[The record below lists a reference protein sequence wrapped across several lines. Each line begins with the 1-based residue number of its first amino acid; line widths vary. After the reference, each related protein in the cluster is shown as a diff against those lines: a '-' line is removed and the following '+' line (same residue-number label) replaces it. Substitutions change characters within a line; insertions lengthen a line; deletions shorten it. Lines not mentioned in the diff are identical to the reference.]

1 VATGWLADCYLL
13 YERAAAGPSPGLTQE
28 GKEYTLVAQTR
39 WSSPEVALAFFRD
52 YHSIL
57 VRKYPEL
64 APDKRST
71 TDLFIG
77 AAANGQVILLR
88 KGDAC
93 LWAEG
98 IPTARSDAMLN
109 WLNSR

>member
-1 VATGWLADCYLL
+1 M
-13 YERAAAGPSPGLTQE
+13 
-28 GKEYTLVAQTR
+28 
-39 WSSPEVALAFFRD
+39 ALAFFRD

-57 VRKYPEL
+57 ARKYPEL
-64 APDKRST
+64 APDQRST

-77 AAANGQVILLR
+77 TAANGQVILLR

-98 IPTARSDAMLN
+98 IPTAQSDTMLN